1 MFEWDFSPPRSAP
14 MGDHDVRRASD
25 HLAGRRVALLVCG
38 GIAAMKAPM
47 VARALRGR
55 GADVTA
61 FCSDEALR
69 YVGRE
74 ALEWS
79 TCNPLVTQLT
89 WRAEHLSDSAPFDA
103 YLVAPATYNT
113 LGKAAAG
120 IADGVVTATL
130 ASAFGRMRAGHAVV
144 LFAPTMHGSMHH
156 PVLEQSCRALAALG
170 AQFVTPRDD
179 YGKHN
184 LPDEGVLVA
193 AVCRALSKSPLRG
206 RSVLVATADAFNPH
220 RDSADRLG
228 AELHEALVL
237 RGADSTL
244 LLGPTSVRPAAWLPS
259 VSAGDAASWSSAAR
273 ARIGTPPALD
283 AAVVSGSAPE
293 LVEVLG
299 DLRALFVVPEARPT
313 SLVAAIVDHLEARL
327 SAASD
332 SP

>member
-1 MFEWDFSPPRSAP
+1 MQ
-14 MGDHDVRRASD
+14 
-25 HLAGRRVALLVCG
+25 
-38 GIAAMKAPM
+38 
-47 VARALRGR
+47 
-55 GADVTA
+55 
-61 FCSDEALR
+61 
-69 YVGRE
+69 VG
-74 ALEWS
+74 
-79 TCNPLVTQLT
+79 
-89 WRAEHLSDSAPFDA
+89 
-103 YLVAPATYNT
+103 
-113 LGKAAAG
+113 AAG
-120 IADGVVTATL
+120 P
-130 ASAFGRMRAGHAVV
+130 AV
-144 LFAPTMHGSMHH
+144 
-156 PVLEQSCRALAALG
+156 QS
-170 AQFVTPRDD
+170 
-179 YGKHN
+179 
-184 LPDEGVLVA
+184 
-193 AVCRALSKSPLRG
+193 
-206 RSVLVATADAFNPH
+206 ATADAFNPH

-313 SLVAAIVDHLEARL
+313 SLVAASVDHLEARL